1 MCVCVGG
8 GGTVCVLGGGG
19 RGCVLGGRMC
29 VLGGG
34 RGCVLG
40 VCVGCVC
47 MLCVCGGVGWG
58 GSRAANMEGGEWAGW
73 YSNLSH
79 LSEATSAFVGQTATF
94 QIHTLTY
101 WRNRVLGMD
110 CPGNGQKS
118 TVSRDGFLQDSF
130 SLCLEQAFK
139 RSRRERTKRSLML
152 LVVRTASIFK

>member
-1 MCVCVGG
+1 MCGGGGVGG
-8 GGTVCVLGGGG
+8 GRCVCWGGG
-19 RGCVLGGRMC
+19 RGCVLGGRVC

-40 VCVGCVC
+40 VCVWCVC
-47 MLCVCGGVGWG
+47 MLCVGGGGAG

-94 QIHTLTY
+94 LIHTLTY

-118 TVSRDGFLQDSF
+118 TASRDGFLQDSF